1 MHATDRLIVYIN
13 DMKSQISILRDTAI
27 FSFQSNQSSPSEYI
41 TNPDGVMPEFLQF
54 FRIGLLLGI
63 SDFLLEGV

>member
-1 MHATDRLIVYIN
+1 
-13 DMKSQISILRDTAI
+13 MKSRISILRDTAI
-27 FSFQSNQSSPSEYI
+27 FSFQSNQSSPSEYV